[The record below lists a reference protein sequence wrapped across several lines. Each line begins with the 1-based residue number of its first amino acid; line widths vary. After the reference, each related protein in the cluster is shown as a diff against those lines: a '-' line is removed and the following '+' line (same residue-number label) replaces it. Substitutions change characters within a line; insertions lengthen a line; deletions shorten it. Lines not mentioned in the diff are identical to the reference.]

1 VSYTLSKTT
10 SNANSVI
17 FGNTPTNPLDLS
29 EDQGPDTLDRR
40 HNLVINGSALLP
52 YDVQFAGIGTFRSA
66 LPYSATTPLQLDAD
80 PFSDRPEPRNSRRGD
95 SESSVDLRISKIFR
109 IRNTTVTGFWEIFNV
124 FNTTNFAYDGIA
136 ATLPNALPGS
146 GESATQANRVQPGQP
161 YTAANAGTF
170 GRATSTVGRTVG
182 LGTNRQVQFAVRVGF

>member
-1 VSYTLSKTT
+1 VSPFIMDGGLLFLNPAAFATPQPGT
-10 SNANSVI
+10 
-17 FGNTPTNPLDLS
+17 FGNLERNAVH
-29 EDQGPDTLDRR
+29 GPNFRQTDIVVAKRIGMGGGS
-40 HNLVINGSALLP
+40 NL
-52 YDVQFAGIGTFRSA
+52 
-66 LPYSATTPLQLDAD
+66 
-80 PFSDRPEPRNSRRGD
+80 E
-95 SESSVDLRISKIFR
+95 LRA
-109 IRNTTVTGFWEIFNV
+109 EIFNV